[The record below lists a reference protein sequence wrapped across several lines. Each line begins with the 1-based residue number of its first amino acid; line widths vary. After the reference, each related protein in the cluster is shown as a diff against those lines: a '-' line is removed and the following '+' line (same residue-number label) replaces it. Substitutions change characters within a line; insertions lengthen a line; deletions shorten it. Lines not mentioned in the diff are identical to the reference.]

1 LRPLIIAALTF
12 PIMLGAGVPVASAQQ
27 KADVPKRIDAAEIR
41 RQAAQRAELRALLAD
56 PDADIR
62 LMTMRAAILNGDQ
75 AEREA
80 AVAAGLASNE
90 TAMLEQA
97 IRGIM
102 KSTQT
107 IVIQFVDGDGK
118 PVAPDSNG
126 AGGQGTD
133 TIRMT
138 VTKFDPTTGQVEGR
152 LSCIGNNTFQG
163 QFQGAIFAFRQD
175 FCSGS
180 LVWSPDTADFRGR
193 VTVTSTNTKNV
204 IVTGIWRPL

>member
-1 LRPLIIAALTF
+1 MHPLTLAVLAFSTL
-12 PIMLGAGVPVASAQQ
+12 LGVSAPVALAQQ
-27 KADVPKRIDAAEIR
+27 KGDSSKRVDITEIR

-62 LMTMRAAILNGDQ
+62 LMTMRAAILNGDEV
-75 AEREA
+75 ERGA

-97 IRGIM
+97 VRGIM

-107 IVIQFVDGDGK
+107 IIIQFVDGDGK

-126 AGGQGTD
+126 AGAQGID
-133 TIRMT
+133 MLRMT
-138 VTKFDPTTGQVEGR
+138 VTKFDPATGQIEGK

-175 FCSGS
+175 YCSGS

-193 VTVTSTNTKNV
+193 VTVVSNNAKS
-204 IVTGIWRPL
+204 VTLTGTWRPL

>member
-1 LRPLIIAALTF
+1 MRFSTLATLVF
-12 PIMLGAGVPVASAQQ
+12 PMVLAIGLPAASAQQ
-27 KADVPKRIDAAEIR
+27 KGDAPKRIDAAEIR

-62 LMTMRAAILNGDQ
+62 LMTMRAAILNGDE
-75 AEREA
+75 AERGA
-80 AVAAGLASNE
+80 AIAAGLASNE

-107 IVIQFVDGDGK
+107 IVIQLADGDGK
-118 PVAPDSNG
+118 SVAPKSNG

-138 VTKFDPTTGQVEGR
+138 VTKFDPTTGQVEGK
-152 LSCIGNNTFQG
+152 LSCIGSGPFQG
-163 QFQGAIFAFRQD
+163 QFQGAVFAFRKAS
-175 FCSGS
+175 CAGS
-180 LVWSPDTADFRGR
+180 LAG
-193 VTVTSTNTKNV
+193 
-204 IVTGIWRPL
+204 

>member
-1 LRPLIIAALTF
+1 LRPLITAALAF
-12 PIMLGAGVPVASAQQ
+12 PIMLGAGMPAASAQQ
-27 KADVPKRIDAAEIR
+27 KSEVSKRIDAAEIR

-62 LMTMRAAILNGDQ
+62 LMTMRAAILNGDES
-75 AEREA
+75 EREA

-102 KSTQT
+102 KSTKT
-107 IVIQFVDGDGK
+107 LIVQFADGDGK
-118 PVAPDSNG
+118 PLAVDNGG
-126 AGGQGTD
+126 AGGQGTE
-133 TIRMT
+133 TIRM
-138 VTKFDPTTGQVEGR
+138 VIAKFDPATGQVEGT
-152 LSCIGNNTFQG
+152 LSCVGNSTFQG

-175 FCSGS
+175 YCSGS

-193 VTVTSTNTKNV
+193 VTIVGNGAKNMTV
-204 IVTGIWRPL
+204 MGSWRPL

>member
-1 LRPLIIAALTF
+1 MRPLIIAALAF

-27 KADVPKRIDAAEIR
+27 KSDVLKRIDGAEIR

-62 LMTMRAAILNGDQ
+62 LMTMRAAILNGDEI
-75 AEREA
+75 ERGA

-107 IVIQFVDGDGK
+107 IVIQFADGDGSRW
-118 PVAPDSNG
+118 PLIMAPLAVKALKQS
-126 AGGQGTD
+126 
-133 TIRMT
+133 
-138 VTKFDPTTGQVEGR
+138 VW
-152 LSCIGNNTFQG
+152 LSP
-163 QFQGAIFAFRQD
+163 
-175 FCSGS
+175 S
-180 LVWSPDTADFRGR
+180 
-193 VTVTSTNTKNV
+193 ST
-204 IVTGIWRPL
+204 R